1 MANMYRTIAVDRA
14 ISSPGGNYSIIP
26 QTRYAGSV
34 YGGAGGYGTKIS
46 KSSSYSS
53 GYGGGSSSSL
63 LVNTNSDLLLNGNEK
78 QTMQN
83 LNDRLATYLEKV
95 RSLEKSNS
103 KIELQIK
110 EWHSKNAGVGEKDYQ
125 GYYKTI
131 EALQNEILNSTMV
144 NAEILLKIDNA
155 KLAAEDFR
163 LKFESERSLK
173 IGVEKDIIGLRKLI
187 DDLNLQ
193 RIDLEHQYESLQEN
207 LAYLRKNHEEEAS
220 VLRNQITGHI
230 NVEVDAAPSVD
241 LAKVLADM
249 RAQCEAVVSKI
260 KQDAK
265 QQFETQIE
273 EVNIQIG
280 GNVTEL
286 EKHRSSVKEVK
297 RHVQSLEIELQSEI
311 SKKDALNATLNN
323 INAQYA
329 AQLLHMQTAIKCIEE
344 QLIQIRSDMSRQS
357 QEYEILLNIKLR
369 LELEIE
375 TYRRLLEGED
385 V

>member
-311 SKKDALNATLNN
+311 SKVND
-323 INAQYA
+323 
-329 AQLLHMQTAIKCIEE
+329 
-344 QLIQIRSDMSRQS
+344 S
-357 QEYEILLNIKLR
+357 
-369 LELEIE
+369 
-375 TYRRLLEGED
+375 
-385 V
+385 